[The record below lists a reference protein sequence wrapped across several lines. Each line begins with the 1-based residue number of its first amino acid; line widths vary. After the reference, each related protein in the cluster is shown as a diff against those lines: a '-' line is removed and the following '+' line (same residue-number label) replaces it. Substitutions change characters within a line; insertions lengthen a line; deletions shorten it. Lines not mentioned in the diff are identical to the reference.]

1 MADDADGRVPR
12 LGMRMLAE
20 EHLGHRMV
28 VVVAASVG
36 GLSHLSATHKRRPS
50 AMPYHGQQS
59 IIANEQ

>member
-1 MADDADGRVPR
+1 
-12 LGMRMLAE
+12 MLAE